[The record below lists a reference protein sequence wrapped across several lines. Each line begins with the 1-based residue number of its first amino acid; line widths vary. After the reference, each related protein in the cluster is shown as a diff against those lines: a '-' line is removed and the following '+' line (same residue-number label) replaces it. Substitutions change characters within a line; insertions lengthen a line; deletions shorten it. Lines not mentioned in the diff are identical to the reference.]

1 MGFAP
6 HVDKHYGPPAGR
18 APDRLP
24 VHHRSH
30 ILKPNFMLLM
40 NRIGL
45 VVIGCAVTLSSVPV
59 RADVV
64 AVVSSKSSIVTLT
77 KNQVIDIF
85 LGRRIRFPD
94 GSPAVPIDQAEG
106 SVTRDEFYGRLAN
119 MSPALVKAFWSK
131 IIFTGR
137 GLPPQ
142 AVANGTEVKKFVIAN
157 VDTIGYIDRS
167 MVDSDVK
174 VVLAP

>member
-1 MGFAP
+1 MQ
-6 HVDKHYGPPAGR
+6 
-18 APDRLP
+18 L
-24 VHHRSH
+24 
-30 ILKPNFMLLM
+30 I

-45 VVIGCAVTLSSVPV
+45 AVIGCAVALSSMAV

-64 AVVSSKSSIVTLT
+64 AVVSSKSSITTLT

-94 GSPAVPIDQAEG
+94 GSPALPIDQAEG
-106 SVTRDEFYGRLAN
+106 SAMRDEFYDRFAN
-119 MSPALVKAFWSK
+119 MSPALIKAFWSK

-137 GLPPQ
+137 GRPPP
-142 AVANGTEVKKFVIAN
+142 AVATSAEAKKFVAAN
-157 VDTIGYIDRS
+157 VNTIGYIDRS

>member
-1 MGFAP
+1 M
-6 HVDKHYGPPAGR
+6 V
-18 APDRLP
+18 
-24 VHHRSH
+24 
-30 ILKPNFMLLM
+30 M
-40 NRIGL
+40 
-45 VVIGCAVTLSSVPV
+45 GCAVALSGTAA

-64 AVVSSKSSIVTLT
+64 AVVSSKSSITTLT

-94 GSPAVPIDQAEG
+94 GNPAVPIDQAEG
-106 SVTRDEFYGRLAN
+106 SATRNEFYERFAN
-119 MSPALVKAFWSK
+119 MSPALLKAFWSK

-142 AVANGTEVKKFVIAN
+142 SVANSMEAKKFVMAN
-157 VDTIGYIDRS
+157 LNTIGYIDRS